1 MHFNKVGNMNKDL
14 LTWFEEK
21 FQEQLKHTPS
31 RQDAFDKTINNIGF
45 EPYSSYSSFSTV
57 RSRKYKKRRPKK

>member
-1 MHFNKVGNMNKDL
+1 MGKDL

-21 FQEQLKHTPS
+21 FQDQLKASDT
-31 RQDAFDKTINNIGF
+31 RVDAFYKTIDSIGF
-45 EPYSSYSSFSTV
+45 EPYNSYNSFNAA